1 MRRILAR
8 PLWAAVIVTAVL
20 GGLLIAYALDSTL
33 TPYSLMSGSAGVAAG
48 LAAIVMAVRDPFPA
62 RLAAVLLCVT
72 GALAAVLAMSV
83 GVPGDLATG
92 VTLRGLALVA
102 CGLLVPMLLAVHVTS
117 DSSRIHESGPY
128 AR

>member
-8 PLWAAVIVTAVL
+8 PLWAAVLTTAVL

-33 TPYSLMSGSAGVAAG
+33 TPYTLVSGSAGVAAG
-48 LAAIVMAVRDPFPA
+48 LAAIVMAIRDPFPA
-62 RLAAVLLCVT
+62 RLAAAVLCVT

-92 VTLRGLALVA
+92 VTLRGVTLVA
-102 CGLLVPMLLAVHVTS
+102 CGLLVPVLLAVHVTS
-117 DSSRIHESGPY
+117 GPHRGDGRGPY
-128 AR
+128 AP